1 MFTHLLIHNIVAIST
16 SVTNIGLFLFIFLNN
31 PRSKIHITFA
41 LTMLCAAIFS
51 LSHVIGANIIDPEL
65 SRHVFMFNIFTMFIA
80 IFNAHAVGIMTG
92 AKRGPFSLIAWIY
105 YSGIIFS
112 IIYLI
117 FPSLFLLP
125 SVPKM
130 YFPNYYNPGSLNFI
144 RLIITYVFGVGYMFS
159 HLFLSYRQNKNSVYR
174 GQVRYFALAIFLG
187 YGLGFIP
194 NFLVYDI
201 KIDPLFGMTFAVFAV
216 PIIFGVVKYELLNV
230 KIIAKQAF
238 VYTLSIGLV
247 GGFVLLAS
255 YISQIVRELNPG
267 FPVWII
273 PLTISFIVVTSGV
286 FVWRKLRESDLLKY
300 EFVTTVTHKFR
311 TPLTHIKW
319 AAENISKLSTD
330 PELKNELGYIQSANG
345 KLVELT
351 TLVMNV
357 AGTEDSAY
365 EYRYEKHDV
374 SKIVAETIRSVQ
386 YQADAKKISINQKIT
401 PELYSVCDEERIRFV
416 TQTFIE
422 NGIHY
427 TGSNGEITVSVSLD
441 QKNDIVV
448 SVSDTGVG
456 VSAEDMPHM
465 FTKFYRGE
473 KARSLDTEGMGI
485 GLYMSKEII
494 KKHNRA
500 KIWINSEGTDKGST
514 FSFSLPQVK

>member
-1 MFTHLLIHNIVAIST
+1 MITHLLIHNIVAIST
-16 SVTNIGLFLFIFLNN
+16 SVINIGLFLFIFLNN
-31 PRSKIHITFA
+31 PRSKIHVTFA
-41 LTMLCAAIFS
+41 MTMLCAAIFS
-51 LSHVIGANIIDPEL
+51 LSHVIGVNISDPEL
-65 SRHVFMFNIFTMFIA
+65 SKHVFMLNIFTMFIA
-80 IFNAHAVGIMTG
+80 IFNAHAVAIMTE

-105 YSGIIFS
+105 YAGILASLVFIIF
-112 IIYLI
+112 
-117 FPSLFLLP
+117 PHTFLLP
-125 SVPKM
+125 SIPKM

-144 RLIITYVFGVGYMFS
+144 RLIITYVLGVGYMFCF
-159 HLFLSYRQNKNSVYR
+159 LFLSYRKNKNPVYR
-174 GQVRYFALAIFLG
+174 GQVKYFAVAIFLG

-201 KIDPLFGMTFAVFAV
+201 KIDPLLGMTFAVFAI

-238 VYTLSIGLV
+238 VYSISIGIV

-267 FPVWII
+267 FPVWVI
-273 PLTISFIVVTSGV
+273 PMTISFIVVTSGV

-319 AAENISKLSTD
+319 AAENINKLSND
-330 PELKNELGYIQSANG
+330 PELKSELGYIESANG

-365 EYRYEKHDV
+365 QYRYEKHDV
-374 SKIVAETIRSVQ
+374 SKLATEVIRSVQ
-386 YQADAKKISINQKIT
+386 YQADAKKITINQKIT
-401 PELYSVCDEERIRFV
+401 PDQYSICDEERVRFII
-416 TQTFIE
+416 QTFIE

-427 TGSNGEITVSVSLD
+427 TNQFGEITVSVAPD
-441 QKNDIVV
+441 TKDNVIV

-456 VSAEDMPHM
+456 VSPEDMPHM

-485 GLYMSKEII
+485 GLYMAKEIV
-494 KKHNRA
+494 KKHNHA
-500 KIWINSEGTDKGST
+500 KIWVNSEGSDKGST
-514 FSFSLPQVK
+514 FSFSLPLAK